1 MKKHPLPTTT
11 IGQMIPHRYPFLF
24 VDRVISCTDKKI
36 VGLKNVSINEWYFQG
51 HFPNN
56 PVVPGVLLLEGLAQ
70 TAAIFGYLNELLK
83 DSNCYLT
90 EIIKARF
97 RKQAVPGDVLHYHG
111 TLVNQR
117 KSFFWFEGEVHIG
130 NEIVAKAQLSAYME

>member
-1 MKKHPLPTTT
+1 MKHDLATAT
-11 IGQMIPHRYPFLF
+11 IRQMIPHRYPFLF
-24 VDRVISCTDKKI
+24 VDRVISCTDKTV
-36 VGLKNVSINEWYFQG
+36 VGLKNISINEWYFQG

-70 TAAIFGYLNELLK
+70 TAAIFGHLNGLMK

-97 RKQAVPGDVLHYHG
+97 RKQARPGDVVHYQG
-111 TLVNQR
+111 TLVKQR
-117 KSFFWFEGEVHIG
+117 KSFFWFDGQVSIG
-130 NEIVAKAQLSAYME
+130 DKPAASAQLSAYME